1 MTQDLKKRIQAF
13 TKLPAKECRHK
24 LSRRSG
30 GGVFYNSVGL
40 VYCQAC
46 GGWQDMRE
54 AVK

>member
-1 MTQDLKKRIQAF
+1 MTPAMKKRIEAF
-13 TKLPAKECRHK
+13 TKLPAKECRNK

-30 GGVFYNSVGL
+30 GGVFYNSVNP
-40 VYCQAC
+40 VYCPAC